1 MQGDESLAEYAKW
14 TKDESDKARALP
26 SARLDI
32 QSGST
37 FFLFYFK
44 EETFIDIC
52 MCCVA

>member
-1 MQGDESLAEYAKW
+1 MPGDESLAEYAKW

-37 FFLFYFK
+37 IFLVLFQRGNLYR
-44 EETFIDIC
+44 
-52 MCCVA
+52 